1 MHGTVCYGAVSGDV
15 DGVLVKGKP
24 HLLCDCGGGG
34 GGSVTTTT
42 IHTESLLVLWEKK
55 KE

>member
-24 HLLCDCGGGG
+24 HLLCDCGGG
-34 GGSVTTTT
+34 SVTT